1 MLTAKN
7 LERVMELE
15 TKLREEYEGQLAA
28 KNAEIEAAVAER
40 DEKQAIIDKQLEQ
53 IRELS
58 VEATGNKRVEQLN
71 RELTQRCDNFED
83 QIATQKKRIKTL
95 QKDLAE
101 ERSTIAEL
109 KKYDAPKMK
118 KNLDANK
125 KKLAEKT
132 SANELL
138 QKSLNKAK
146 AEQAELQ
153 RQVKELEAKLAQYE
167 QEERVEDVEDAAA

>member
-15 TKLREEYEGQLAA
+15 SRLREEYQAQLDEKAA
-28 KNAEIEAAVAER
+28 ELEAAITAR
-40 DEKQAIIDKQLEQ
+40 DEKQATVEKQLNQ

-58 VEATGNKRVEQLN
+58 VEATSNKKIEQLN
-71 RELTQRCDNFED
+71 RELTQRCENFEE
-83 QIATQKKRIKTL
+83 QISTQKKRIKAL

-101 ERSTIAEL
+101 ERSLIAEL
-109 KKYDAPKMK
+109 KKFDPPKMK

-146 AEQAELQ
+146 AEQADLQ
-153 RQVKELEAKLAQYE
+153 RQVKELEAKLAE
-167 QEERVEDVEDAAA
+167 LEPNEDVEDAAA